1 MRLVL
6 NLYMELQTISA
17 TSRRARRHYVHHT

>member
-6 NLYMELQTISA
+6 NLYMEMQTISA
-17 TSRRARRHYVHHT
+17 TSRRARRDYVHYT